1 MESAD
6 AFQLGHACA
15 SQASPC
21 TTMRARRSCCAQRSQ
36 PQSRPQS
43 PPAVAMAQPG
53 QQHRWWD
60 GRWDGWYQRPSGLW
74 QHRGYEW
81 RGDGWSRGGAPWYPR
96 EAVYDAKA
104 KREDVEW
111 KATLDEWLRAAG
123 DENGSD
129 DDRFGL
135 FDHAL
140 PSQNEVIADAEEEG
154 DRGTGFTHV
163 SLVGAPAGERYCFP
177 GVGQPPDFLQRQGS
191 CKGDPL
197 AQNKRCHCWCET
209 SPEGAA
215 RRCGHKP
222 RHRHKCSKCR
232 TLVCTGSCW
241 IAHRQMCHLCST
253 HSSGDQCDPEQ

>member
-1 MESAD
+1 M
-6 AFQLGHACA
+6 
-15 SQASPC
+15 P
-21 TTMRARRSCCAQRSQ
+21 
-36 PQSRPQS
+36 
-43 PPAVAMAQPG
+43 QPG

-81 RGDGWSRGGAPWYPR
+81 RGHGWSRGGAPWYTR
-96 EAVYDAKA
+96 EAVYDWNA

-111 KATLDEWLRAAG
+111 KATQDEWGRAAG

-129 DDRFGL
+129 DDRFGV

-154 DRGTGFTHV
+154 DRGTGFNHV
-163 SLVGAPAGERYCFP
+163 SLVGAPARERHCFP

-197 AQNKRCHCWCET
+197 AKNKRCHCWCET

-232 TLVCTGSCW
+232 TLVCTGFCW

-253 HSSGDQCDPEQ
+253 HSSGD

>member
-1 MESAD
+1 M
-6 AFQLGHACA
+6 LNRG
-15 SQASPC
+15 
-21 TTMRARRSCCAQRSQ
+21 RSLHQPWRWRSQ
-36 PQSRPQS
+36 GSSIARGMVAGMGGTKERPGCGNIADMS
-43 PPAVAMAQPG
+43 DELTAGV
-53 QQHRWWD
+53 
-60 GRWDGWYQRPSGLW
+60 
-74 QHRGYEW
+74 E
-81 RGDGWSRGGAPWYPR
+81 GGPHATPVKLSMTR
-96 EAVYDAKA
+96 KR

-111 KATLDEWLRAAG
+111 KATQDEWGRAAG

-129 DDRFGL
+129 DDRFGV

-140 PSQNEVIADAEEEG
+140 PSQNEVIADAEEED
-154 DRGTGFTHV
+154 DRGTGLNHV
-163 SLVGAPAGERYCFP
+163 SLVGAPARERHCFP

-215 RRCGHKP
+215 RRCRHKP

-232 TLVCTGSCW
+232 TLVCTGFCW

-253 HSSGDQCDPEQ
+253 HSSGD